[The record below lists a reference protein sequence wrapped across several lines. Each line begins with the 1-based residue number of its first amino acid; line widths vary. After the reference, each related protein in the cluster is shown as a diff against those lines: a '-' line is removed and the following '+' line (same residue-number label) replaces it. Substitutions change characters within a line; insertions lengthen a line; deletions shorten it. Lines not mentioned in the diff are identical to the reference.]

1 MIIMA
6 LFIINFK
13 TYKEATGKTAEI
25 LAKKLESAAG
35 DNNVIVAVQNADLY
49 RVSKSCRLKIFAQH
63 IDAEEFGAHTGKD
76 IAEAL
81 KENGAYG
88 TLINHSEDRAELETI
103 GKCVERCRA
112 AGLVSVV
119 CADTPELAE
128 KVARF
133 NPDYIAIEPPEL
145 IGSGVSVSKAK
156 PDVVTATIE
165 KVRKIN
171 PDIKVLCGA
180 GITSGE
186 DAVKAMEL
194 GCKGILVASGVVK
207 AAKPEDKLKEFINSL

>member
-1 MIIMA
+1 MV
-6 LFIINFK
+6 LLIINFK
-13 TYKEATGKTAEI
+13 TYREATGKNAEI
-25 LAKKLESAAG
+25 LAKKLESVSEG
-35 DNNVIVAVQNADLY
+35 SKVILAVQNADIY
-49 RVSKSCRLKIFAQH
+49 RIGRSTKLKIFAQH

-81 KENGAYG
+81 KENGACG

-103 GKCVERCRA
+103 RKCVERCRA
-112 AGLVSVV
+112 SKLISVV

-128 KVARF
+128 KAACF

-145 IGSGVSVSKAK
+145 IGSNISVSKAK
-156 PDVVTATIE
+156 PEVVTATIE

-171 PDIKVLCGA
+171 PSIHVLCGA

-186 DAVKAMEL
+186 DVAKAVEL
-194 GCKGILVASGVVK
+194 GCKGVLVASGIVK
-207 AAKPEDKLKEFINSL
+207 AAKPEDKLKEFVDAL